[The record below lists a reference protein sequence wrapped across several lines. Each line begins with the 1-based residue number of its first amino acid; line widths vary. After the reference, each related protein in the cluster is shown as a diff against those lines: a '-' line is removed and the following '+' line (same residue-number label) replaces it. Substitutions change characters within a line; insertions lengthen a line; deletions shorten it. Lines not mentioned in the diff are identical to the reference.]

1 MRIWKGL
8 TIWLSVS
15 ELTICGC
22 IMVPT
27 IKCEHTSAAAFFCQR
42 CTDIFWDYTH
52 GPYMFVCAI
61 DEDGEM
67 VWEKGLQG
75 TCDGFIEIKVIDN
88 H

>member
-1 MRIWKGL
+1 MEGTDHLAERFGADNLRVYHGSDYQVRAHKR
-8 TIWLSVS
+8 S
-15 ELTICGC
+15 C
-22 IMVPT
+22 
-27 IKCEHTSAAAFFCQR
+27 FFCQR